1 MQDAVTWSYEKTIIS
16 IIITH
21 ERLQRAAGE
30 SHIANRVSISWYFIH
45 LWGLWSSQLA
55 HHFAN
60 EINQGPY
67 YVKHFHGK
75 IRTRIIPQL
84 YIGHLL
90 LELSP
95 NRLQYLV

>member
-1 MQDAVTWSYEKTIIS
+1 MSGFNE
-16 IIITH
+16 
-21 ERLQRAAGE
+21 LQ
-30 SHIANRVSISWYFIH
+30 VSPTSQTVLVFLGILYVH